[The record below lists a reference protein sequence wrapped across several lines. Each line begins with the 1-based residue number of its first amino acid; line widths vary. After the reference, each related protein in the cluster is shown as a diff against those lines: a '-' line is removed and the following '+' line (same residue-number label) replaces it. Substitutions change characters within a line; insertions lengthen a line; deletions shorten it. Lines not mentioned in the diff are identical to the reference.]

1 MRESDYRIKQK
12 FYNMV
17 ETSSVEFS
25 SLASYD
31 NIFVA
36 VRSCIDCRVAE
47 VTNMKQQMSFGR
59 KEINIYIPKIPLY
72 EESEHA
78 FEKHS
83 SKLIVRFCVTGRKF
97 STH

>member
-78 FEKHS
+78 FEKH
-83 SKLIVRFCVTGRKF
+83 IVLN
-97 STH
+97 